1 MRSLIDVFD
10 SKSFGATFVFF
21 VALVAVEGGI
31 YNFQLLAIPLLALA
45 AYWWAFEP
53 DSGVDF
59 VAADNPAD
67 RLEVHLL
74 AAFAEDEREQINK
87 RTKDALQ
94 AAKSRGVR
102 LGRNGAERLAPHY
115 REDAERARQL
125 APVLSELRS
134 ASMSARQ
141 MAAELIARGIPSP
154 NGGRWHAAT
163 VLRALDRAGL

>member
-59 VAADNPAD
+59 VAADNPNAD
-67 RLEVHLL
+67 RPVVHLL
-74 AAFAEDEREQINK
+74 AAFAEEEQISK
-87 RTKDALQ
+87 RTKDAVV
-94 AAKSRGVR
+94 AAKSRAVR
-102 LGRNGAERLAPHY
+102 LGRNGADRVAQRY

-125 APVLSELRS
+125 APVLSELRG
-134 ASMSARQ
+134 AGMSARQ
-141 MAAELIARGIPSP
+141 MAAQLIERGVPSP